1 MQCTLIS
8 ELSYLALAPFLLS
21 PTTNGVVYVVVGRVM
36 FAAGAIVL
44 QQKRYLHFH
53 LLGHHHEEGDK
64 IEETAEFKEVIVL
77 KRMMW
82 STLLLGLWLML
93 SPFVLAFLNQAV
105 FKVLWE
111 DLILGFGIATFSL
124 YRLLSRRREEI
135 AIADWIVTALGFLTL
150 VNPFLY
156 SYYNVTVAV
165 WNNVI
170 IGSVVFLL
178 AAYQDWKD
186 SDAPPVKQRH
196 HRAHS

>member
-1 MQCTLIS
+1 MS
-8 ELSYLALAPFLLS
+8 ERADFLKVPALGIQRDGIL
-21 PTTNGVVYVVVGRVM
+21 
-36 FAAGAIVL
+36 FAQSLKLEGSARRARMLAGAPVFM
-44 QQKRYLHFH
+44 RRTF
-53 LLGHHHEEGDK
+53 
-64 IEETAEFKEVIVL
+64 ASVSEFKEVIVL

-82 STLLLGLWLML
+82 LNLLLGLWLML

-124 YRLLSRRREEI
+124 CRLLSRRSEEI
-135 AIADWIVTALGFLTL
+135 AIADWIVTALGFLTF

-186 SDAPPVKQRH
+186 SDARL
-196 HRAHS
+196 